1 MKTQPLHLAI
11 IEEIM
16 LLLTFIGWGTVIW
29 LAADPAASWWVVAV
43 PQVMSAYV
51 IRLVVES
58 WLKYRGK
65 PLLKL
70 VYENTPSR

>member
-1 MKTQPLHLAI
+1 MTTQPLHLAI
-11 IEEIM
+11 IEEIV

-29 LAADPAASWWVVAV
+29 LADEPSASWWRVAV

-51 IRLVVES
+51 IRLIVES
-58 WLKYRGK
+58 VLKYQGK

>member
-1 MKTQPLHLAI
+1 MKPQPLHLAI
-11 IEEIM
+11 LEEIV

-29 LAADPAASWWVVAV
+29 LADEPSASWWVVAV

-65 PLLKL
+65 PLLRL
-70 VYENTPSR
+70 VYEDSSSR